1 MNAQA
6 HVRQGCGG
14 VPTCWNLKAPF
25 LSAYECEQCIR
36 GWGPPR
42 SDFYNQLTTK
52 GGTAMWFFK
61 HKTKR
66 DERGFLFVDGEVIDL
81 KEDQRALVRLDGR
94 FESVLAP
101 GVYALWKV
109 LREIRVEIVAAREL
123 RFQHEDAGVILK
135 HPSACM
141 HMSLFSID
149 ESQVGVVFQQG
160 VFVSCWKRVTTPSGR
175 TWASTRST

>member
-1 MNAQA
+1 
-6 HVRQGCGG
+6 
-14 VPTCWNLKAPF
+14 
-25 LSAYECEQCIR
+25 
-36 GWGPPR
+36 
-42 SDFYNQLTTK
+42 
-52 GGTAMWFFK
+52 MWFFK